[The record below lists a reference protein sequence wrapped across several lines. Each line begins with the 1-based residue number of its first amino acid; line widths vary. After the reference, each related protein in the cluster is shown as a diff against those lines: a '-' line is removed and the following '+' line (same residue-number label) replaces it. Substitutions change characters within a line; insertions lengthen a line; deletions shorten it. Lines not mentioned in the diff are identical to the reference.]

1 MVVGV
6 IVVSFGSVRL
16 WQDSATSQ
24 ERMNTIRQLRTI
36 LESAI
41 DAARA
46 ALRRMDDDDV
56 PARLRP
62 VAKRGDGRLPVPLV
76 KVLLR
81 GLDEDE
87 WLRSKALEAFD
98 HSGFVDPVSRAYL
111 ERKPGWWITVV
122 EAAAIAEGADAADR
136 VQRLDKEL
144 DALRERAA
152 AGRAKLKGLKQERDA
167 AAAASRASIE
177 DRLQPLRAAASTAR
191 TERDRA
197 LDQID
202 SLRSALETAN
212 ADRMEA
218 ERTAAALSEGIRSAR
233 RSAAQLRRSVE
244 SGGSESIPK
253 EPMDVARWLDRV
265 AATLTPYRE
274 ADTAPEGAEV
284 GVDDVEVLV
293 PFGVA
298 PDSADAIDALA
309 GLNGRTVLVDGHN
322 LLGVLDSST
331 MATGRARR
339 ELTASLGKLVRHLG
353 DSTVEIVFDS
363 DLEEGRP
370 KSVTET
376 GIVVRFA
383 PGDLIADDVIVGRVE
398 SLRRGAVVI
407 SDDREVRER
416 CARLGATALWA
427 RALAAWL

>member
-1 MVVGV
+1 
-6 IVVSFGSVRL
+6 
-16 WQDSATSQ
+16 
-24 ERMNTIRQLRTI
+24 MNTIRQLRTI
-36 LESAI
+36 LQPAI

-46 ALRRMDDDDV
+46 ALRRMEDDEV

-87 WLRSKALEAFD
+87 WFRGKALEAFD
-98 HSGFVDPVSRAYL
+98 RSGSDDPVSHAYL
-111 ERKPGWWITVV
+111 AQEPGWWIAVV
-122 EAAAIAEGADAADR
+122 ETAAIAEGADAAER
-136 VQRLDKEL
+136 AQRLDREV
-144 DALRERAA
+144 DALRERVA
-152 AGRAKLKGLKQERDA
+152 AGRAKLKGMQQERDA

-177 DRLQPLRAAASTAR
+177 DRLQPLRDAAISAR
-191 TERDRA
+191 YERYRA
-197 LDQID
+197 LDESD
-202 SLRSALETAN
+202 SLRSALDTAN
-212 ADRMEA
+212 ADRIEA
-218 ERTAAALSEGIRSAR
+218 EHAAAALSEGVRSAR
-233 RSAAQLRRSVE
+233 RALAQARRSAE

-274 ADTAPEGAEV
+274 ADTAPAGAEV
-284 GVDDVEVLV
+284 GADDVEVLV

-309 GLNGRTVLVDGHN
+309 GLDGRTVLIDGHN

-339 ELTASLGKLVRHLG
+339 ELTASLGKLVRHIG
-353 DSTVEIVFDS
+353 DSTIEVVFDS
-363 DLEEGRP
+363 GLEEGRP
-370 KSVTET
+370 ESVTEA
-376 GIVVRFA
+376 GLVVRFA